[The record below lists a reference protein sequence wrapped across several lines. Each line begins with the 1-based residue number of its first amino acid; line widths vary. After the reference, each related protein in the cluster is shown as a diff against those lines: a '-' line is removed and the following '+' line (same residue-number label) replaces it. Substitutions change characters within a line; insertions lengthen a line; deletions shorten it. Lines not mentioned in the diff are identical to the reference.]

1 MASIIQE
8 LKDLYKNGGA
18 LIRLIYINSVVFI
31 LVSLAFLFMGQPTPF
46 MVDYWLSLPSYPP
59 DLLNRP
65 WTLIT
70 YMFFHRDIMHFL
82 FNMLN
87 LYWFGKIFL
96 MYFDEKKL
104 VSLYFMGGI
113 AGGIFYVVFANI
125 FPTLFGHG
133 ILLGASAAIIA
144 IMFASAFHVPDFKLY
159 MVFIGQVKLIYI
171 AFFSLF
177 LYVVMIST
185 SNNAGGNL
193 AHIGGAF
200 MGYLWIKQFKR
211 GSDLTKGFTSIVNF
225 IVSLFKPR
233 KLKVTYKRPPVND
246 LDYKKQKNLDQ
257 KEIDRILDKIS
268 KGGYESLSKSE
279 KDTLFR
285 MGNKNN

>member
-1 MASIIQE
+1 MASIFQE

-18 LIRLIYINSVVFI
+18 LIRLIYINCVIFLLI
-31 LVSLAFLFMGQPTPF
+31 GIAFLFSGRPSDF
-46 MVDYWLSLPSYPP
+46 IADYWFSLPSYPP
-59 DLLNRP
+59 AILYRP

-70 YMFFHRDIMHFL
+70 YMFYHRDIMHIL

-87 LYWFGKIFL
+87 LYWFGKIFM

-113 AGGIFYVVFANI
+113 AGGIFYVLFANL
-125 FPTLFGHG
+125 FPGVFGAG

-144 IMFASAFHVPDFKLY
+144 IMFAVAFYVPNFRLY
-159 MVFIGQVKLIYI
+159 MVFVGQVKLIYI
-171 AFFSLF
+171 AIFSLF
-177 LYVVMIST
+177 LYIVMIST

-193 AHIGGAF
+193 AHLGGAF
-200 MGYLWIKQFKR
+200 IGYLWIKQFRR
-211 GSDLTKGFTSIVNF
+211 GSDLSKGFTAIIDF

-233 KLKVTYKRPPVND
+233 KLKVTYKRPPVDDKEYNR
-246 LDYKKQKNLDQ
+246 QKNIDQ

-268 KGGYESLSKSE
+268 KGGYESLTKSE
-279 KDTLFR
+279 KDTLFK

>member
-1 MASIIQE
+1 MAT
-8 LKDLYKNGGA
+8 
-18 LIRLIYINSVVFI
+18 IRL
-31 LVSLAFLFMGQPTPF
+31 
-46 MVDYWLSLPSYPP
+46 D
-59 DLLNRP
+59 
-65 WTLIT
+65 
-70 YMFFHRDIMHFL
+70 
-82 FNMLN
+82 
-87 LYWFGKIFL
+87 
-96 MYFDEKKL
+96 
-104 VSLYFMGGI
+104 
-113 AGGIFYVVFANI
+113 
-125 FPTLFGHG
+125 
-133 ILLGASAAIIA
+133 SAAIIA

-285 MGNKNN
+285 MGNKNNWSFETFSIKNIILG

>member
-18 LIRLIYINSVVFI
+18 LIRLIYINSVVFL
-31 LVSLAFLFMGQPTPF
+31 LVSLIFLFSGQPSPF
-46 MVDYWLSLPSYPP
+46 VVDYWLSLPSYPP
-59 DLLNRP
+59 ALMYRP
-65 WTLIT
+65 WTLLT
-70 YMFFHRDIMHFL
+70 YMFYHRDIMHFL

-113 AGGIFYVVFANI
+113 AGGIFYVLFANI
-125 FPTLFGHG
+125 FPGVFGSG

-159 MVFIGQVKLIYI
+159 MVFIGPVKLIYI
-171 AFFSLF
+171 AIFSLF
-177 LYVVMIST
+177 LYVIMIST
-185 SNNAGGNL
+185 SSNAGGNL
-193 AHIGGAF
+193 AHLGGAL
-200 MGYLWIKQFKR
+200 MGYLWIKQLKG
-211 GSDLTKGFTSIVNF
+211 GSDLTKGFTKIIDF

-233 KLKVTYKRPPVND
+233 KLKVTYKRPPVDD
-246 LDYKKQKNLDQ
+246 LEYNRKKNLDQ

-279 KDTLFR
+279 KDTLFK
-285 MGNKNN
+285 MGNKTN